1 MYKKTIT
8 YTDYNGKERTEDFY
22 FNLTKAELMEINFG
36 FSGGMEQSIRDIVDM
51 QDGKKLMELFKEF
64 ILRSYGEKSPDGRRF
79 IKSKEMAEEFS
90 QTEAY
95 SELFM
100 ELSSDDKAANE
111 FLINTLPKDAVA
123 KAEAAATQNLQV
135 VEN

>member
-8 YTDYNGKERTEDFY
+8 YTDYNGKERTEAFY

-123 KAEAAATQNLQV
+123 KAEAVAAQNLQV